1 MKLLEK
7 IRNINIS
14 LPKVP
19 IGRGGKTALSVYLTP
34 ELLRILEINSDGKP
48 TFQPVEYIWEG
59 KNEEEKLAILK
70 RYVEQYNLK
79 GKIAHTCITAKNGI
93 LKLQRYPAN
102 LPKKDLQEA
111 IRAFVQVEKENLK
124 EESVA
129 DYFVWNSED
138 GNYRIV
144 ALAIVRKA
152 VYDKLREIV
161 EKAGLKLGIVDF
173 EVTAIVNGGLELNL
187 RKPFTI
193 LYIDYHESVL
203 VHYMGTSVAYNVLYF
218 TMKDYL
224 ETRDELI
231 LQDLIIEVRNILTVN
246 EITAIYLAGKAIE
259 DKDLLDAL
267 MTNLPIMSF
276 LEPENLKASFF
287 IPYTLCLRGLEER

>member
-1 MKLLEK
+1 
-7 IRNINIS
+7 
-14 LPKVP
+14 
-19 IGRGGKTALSVYLTP
+19 
-34 ELLRILEINSDGKP
+34 
-48 TFQPVEYIWEG
+48 
-59 KNEEEKLAILK
+59 
-70 RYVEQYNLK
+70 
-79 GKIAHTCITAKNGI
+79 
-93 LKLQRYPAN
+93 
-102 LPKKDLQEA
+102 
-111 IRAFVQVEKENLK
+111 VEKENLK

-152 VYDKLREIV
+152 VYDKLREII

-173 EVTAIVNGGLELNL
+173 EVTAIVNGGLEFNL

-203 VHYMGTSVAYNVLYF
+203 VHYTGTSVAYNVLYF

-224 ETRDELI
+224 ETKDELI

-246 EITAIYLAGKAIE
+246 EISTIYLAGKAIE

-276 LEPENLKASFF
+276 LEPENLRASFF